1 MQQSV
6 LDLVDGGFFL
16 MGDLFEA
23 RPHQQGTRDVVSLDA
38 RFATLAL
45 LNARELLEF
54 TVILLDLPAKSARLL
69 RALGGITSQIVG
81 HDPFRAARRHLNPEE
96 FHLVIFGK
104 AAHWS

>member
-1 MQQSV
+1 MF
-6 LDLVDGGFFL
+6 DLVDGDLLL

-23 RPHQQGTRDVVSLDA
+23 RPHQQGTRDVVALDA

-69 RALGGITSQIVG
+69 RALGGITRKVVG
-81 HDPFRAARRHLNPEE
+81 HDPVRAA
-96 FHLVIFGK
+96 
-104 AAHWS
+104 